1 MTLPIVPN
9 GYDAPLFAVWT
20 SGNRSLVS
28 YKKFFS
34 PSTENYNLCN
44 NSYSQGKYRSSEM
57 NGSSRL

>member
-28 YKKFFS
+28 YKKFF
-34 PSTENYNLCN
+34 PHPRKIIIFAIIHIAKENI
-44 NSYSQGKYRSSEM
+44 GRRK
-57 NGSSRL
+57 